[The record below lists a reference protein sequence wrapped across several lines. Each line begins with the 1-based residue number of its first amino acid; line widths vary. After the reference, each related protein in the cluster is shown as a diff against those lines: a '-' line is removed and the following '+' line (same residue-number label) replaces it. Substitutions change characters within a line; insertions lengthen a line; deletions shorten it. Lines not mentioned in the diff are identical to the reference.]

1 MEVGHWDRVVTE
13 EMVIIIKDKVQ
24 KVEVDGA
31 LDLRRMMKK
40 H

>member
-31 LDLRRMMKK
+31 LDLRGMMKK